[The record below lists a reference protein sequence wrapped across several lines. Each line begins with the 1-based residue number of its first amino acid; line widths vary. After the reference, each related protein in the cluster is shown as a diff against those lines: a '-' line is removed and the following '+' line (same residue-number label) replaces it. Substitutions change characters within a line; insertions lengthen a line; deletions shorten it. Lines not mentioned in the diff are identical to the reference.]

1 MSNQEKMN
9 NTDMNTISG
18 TKNVG
23 LKDTSEGGESLPLA
37 PAGKPS
43 SVTPSAGTPRNAPK
57 TSRNKKNYEELK
69 QFIPQNNN
77 EENYALLT
85 HYLMMKDSEA
95 KLTKRQE
102 LIEKFSFE
110 DSKLSEVEKFF
121 KVKEIPFTSK
131 KDSTFTF
138 IDLFAGIG
146 GFRLAMQK
154 NGGHCVFSSE
164 WDDAAKQTYYEN
176 YGEVPFGDITKD
188 ETKALIPEHFDVLC
202 AGFPCQAF
210 SIAGKRKGF
219 DDDYKGICRGTLF
232 LEVAEIAEKHRPSC
246 IFCENVKGLTNHDH
260 GRTFKIIKN
269 TFEKVGY
276 TVFEKILNSKDYD
289 VPQNRERIYIVAFR
303 NDLNIN
309 NFDFPAPCNRK
320 KCINDII
327 EKSIPSSKYW
337 LSDVYL
343 ETLRRHKA
351 RHEAKG
357 NGFGFVI
364 RDRNDVAGTL
374 VCGGMGRERNLI
386 IDNRLSNYVP
396 VTHIKGSINKEGVR
410 KLTPLEW
417 SLIQSFPENFRMP
430 LADTHMYKQ
439 FGNSVS
445 VKVIE
450 KISKKICEAIH
461 VEI

>member
-1 MSNQEKMN
+1 MN
-9 NTDMNTISG
+9 INPIEEMK
-18 TKNVG
+18 TKNITTHVG
-23 LKDTSEGGESLPLA
+23 LKDTSREGEVSPCA
-37 PAGKPS
+37 S
-43 SVTPSAGTPRNAPK
+43 SKEAATPSAGDTPATPPK

-69 QFIPQNNN
+69 QFIPQNDNT
-77 EENYALLT
+77 ENYALLT
-85 HYLMMKDSEA
+85 HYLMMKDSDA

-110 DSKLSEVEKFF
+110 DSKLSGAEKFF
-121 KVKEIPFTSK
+121 KAKEIPFTSK
-131 KDSTFTF
+131 KDSSFTF

-146 GFRLAMQK
+146 GFRLAMQA

-232 LEVAEIAEKHRPSC
+232 LEVAEIAEKHKPAC
-246 IFCENVKGLTNHDH
+246 IFCENVKGLANHDH
-260 GRTFKIIKN
+260 GHTFKIIKN

-276 TVFEKILNSKDYD
+276 TVFEKVLNSKDYV

-309 NFDFPAPCNRK
+309 NFDFPAPCPQK

-386 IDNRLSNYVP
+386 IDNRLSNYAP

-410 KLTPLEW
+410 KLTPHEW
-417 SLIQSFPENFRMP
+417 SLIQSFPENFKMP

-450 KISKKICEAIH
+450 KISEKICEAIH